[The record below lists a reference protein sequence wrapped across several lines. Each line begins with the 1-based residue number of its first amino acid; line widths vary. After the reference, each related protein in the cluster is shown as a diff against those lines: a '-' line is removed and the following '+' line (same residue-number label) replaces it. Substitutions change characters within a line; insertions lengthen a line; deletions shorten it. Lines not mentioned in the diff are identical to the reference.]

1 MGTCKMH
8 EHMATT
14 RHEGEFWKDSL
25 MLFTE
30 SWLTVDTF
38 IELDGSQERRKA
50 IERGWGW
57 GGGASLSRSS
67 SAVKT

>member
-1 MGTCKMH
+1 MH

-14 RHEGEFWKDSL
+14 RHEGEFWKVNL

-38 IELDGSQERRKA
+38 VELDGSQERRKA
-50 IERGWGW
+50 IEQGWLGE
-57 GGGASLSRSS
+57 GHHCQGAALQ
-67 SAVKT
+67 